1 MSSRRCPGIR
11 QRGRTVLTV
20 LHYPGVPPAPHGSSV
35 IIFTTAAI
43 QQCRINSVRYC
54 GPVRTGILRRRP
66 ALLKVS
72 IRARKS
78 SPSIYVGL
86 NNLSPLS
93 RARRSRRRRSP
104 LSFEPGRECIAPME
118 LAILCNDSVYTGPS
132 RALRCQKV
140 LWIRSNDRYDCV

>member
-1 MSSRRCPGIR
+1 MCESRLHWRAREARRKSESTSSGGEWALGDAPAFGR
-11 QRGRTVLTV
+11 RGRTVLTV

-54 GPVRTGILRRRP
+54 GPVRTGILRRRR

-72 IRARKS
+72 IRGVPRAR
-78 SPSIYVGL
+78 ILFFYVGL

-93 RARRSRRRRSP
+93 RARRAPSRRRASP
-104 LSFEPGRECIAPME
+104 LSFEPGRG
-118 LAILCNDSVYTGPS
+118 VH
-132 RALRCQKV
+132 RADET
-140 LWIRSNDRYDCV
+140 SNFV

>member
-1 MSSRRCPGIR
+1 MRSRMRCPGIR

-54 GPVRTGILRRRP
+54 GPVRTGILRRRR

-72 IRARKS
+72 IRASRVLGILS
-78 SPSIYVGL
+78 FYVGL

-93 RARRSRRRRSP
+93 RARRAPPRRRRSP
-104 LSFEPGRECIAPME
+104 LSFEPGRECIH
-118 LAILCNDSVYTGPS
+118 
-132 RALRCQKV
+132 RADGT
-140 LWIRSNDRYDCV
+140 SNFV

>member
-43 QQCRINSVRYC
+43 QQCRINSVRYY
-54 GPVRTGILRRRP
+54 GPVRTGILRRRR

-72 IRARKS
+72 IRASRARES
-78 SPSIYVGL
+78 SPSTSALIIYR
-86 NNLSPLS
+86 LS
-93 RARRSRRRRSP
+93 RARRAPPRRRPSP
-104 LSFEPGRECIAPME
+104 LSFEPGHECIAPME
-118 LAILCNDSVYTGPS
+118 LAISCNDSTLNTELS
-132 RALRCQKV
+132 R
-140 LWIRSNDRYDCV
+140 